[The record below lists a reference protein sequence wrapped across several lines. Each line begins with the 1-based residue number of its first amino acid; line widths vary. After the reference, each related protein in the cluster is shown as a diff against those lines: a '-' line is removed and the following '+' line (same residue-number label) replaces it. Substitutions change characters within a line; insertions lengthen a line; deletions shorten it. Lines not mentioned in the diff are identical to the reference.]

1 MRDISDRFKNE
12 QNNDN
17 RNYLKYA
24 DITLTDGTVIN
35 LTNADFWSNGMK
47 FEDSVSDDN
56 TFNIGS
62 ANINTLNLS
71 INNFDGKYTDY
82 DFTDATVICYVG
94 IELEPEDTSALL
106 DTTGDKILDTT
117 GNEIIVHKNALI
129 EKIRIC
135 TMTVIDTPYQN
146 TTIIE
151 LECEDNMRK
160 FDRDYSASKLKYPA
174 TRKQIIQ
181 DACKVCGVTLD
192 TLNFYQDSYQI
203 PARPDDE
210 ALTFRQVIAWT
221 CQIGCQYARC
231 DKYGRLTIKWYDTEV
246 TDANRVAI
254 NSTNGFTP
262 NLDDVVITGVQV
274 TEYLESTSTDEE
286 ASSYLYGEEGYV
298 LKISGNKLIPQGTGE
313 VVANIIGEK
322 CVGMSFR
329 PFETECLTDIVLE
342 AGDAVL
348 ITDRKGNKYKS
359 YLTNVVLQPGS
370 FEQISCNAESAARN
384 SSKTYS
390 LVTQAAVDARKS
402 VWRERTTR
410 EQALQEFKDRLDNS
424 TGVYTTVQT
433 QQDGSQIFYLHD
445 KPTLAESKAVWKM
458 TAEAWGVSTDGGQT
472 WNGGMTV
479 DGDTIVRILNAVG
492 VNADWINAGAITVT
506 DTDGSIIFSVDMD
519 TKSVYL
525 DGSVQI
531 GGGKSL
537 NQTFANYLQESKDYS
552 DGKLSDY
559 AETVTGSLGELQNQI
574 DGQIETFYYDYEPT
588 LQNKPASNWTTT
600 EERKKHEGDLFFWKP
615 NKETGEGG
623 YAYRFFYDS
632 TVGKWEWVLVQDT
645 DITKALAA
653 AQNAQDTADHK
664 RRVFVTKPQPPYD
677 IGDLWSQEESE
688 GGDILTCTVSR
699 AKGASYV
706 QSDWQKLNKYTD
718 DAKAEEALEAASLA
732 RNMTIQLDNDYQGI
746 PVDSDGNYTEFPEC
760 TTTATVMYGTQ
771 DITDNCTYTI
781 TTSQNIQGN
790 WDKETKTYTVTGLT
804 ADSGWV
810 NIKAAYLNNLVVS
823 KQFSLAKQYAGPQ
836 GIPGKD
842 GKDGKTQYTHLA
854 YANSADGRT
863 DFSVSDGN
871 REYIGMYVDFVEA
884 DSTDPTKYT
893 WSLIKG
899 ANGAQGVPGTPGANG
914 KTPYFHIAYANSA
927 DGRTGFSVDDSVNK
941 LYIGQYTDYTPDD
954 STDPTKYSWTK
965 IKGEQ
970 GAAGRTYFFQSNADV
985 LLMGAD
991 KKITPAPL
999 IVDSFYRDGNG
1010 EIAQSQ
1016 KGWWKL
1022 EKSTDNGATWSAL
1035 TVSQTAALDR
1045 LNVNV
1050 NSLSLNAHDML
1061 KVSLYFDQ
1069 SKTKLADYQ
1078 TYSVAVDVASLTQE
1092 QIVDILSDD
1101 GKFKGLYYEKDE
1113 SGNQTLYISFNAMK
1127 GGVISLGGTNNGN
1140 GQLKI
1145 YDADGNQISRLGYT
1159 GYVVLNKNTGNPMV
1173 SLNTAGLRLY
1183 TDYTDADNYN
1193 ALMLGKYGLYAQKV
1207 QNKVP
1212 ELWMEGDTSKKWEG
1226 YIVRYLNNKVRINT
1240 NSLFTDG
1247 CELGANFSTDGS
1259 ATIGKSLSVGGNATV
1274 DGTLMFYDL
1283 ENQAKTSG
1291 KVKRQPVASVSAD
1304 GSQVA
1309 YLYSG
1314 TGSKHGD
1321 AATYRRLGIRA
1332 KWGGSGFSTD
1342 YLYTTSQVSDIRLK
1356 ENIESS
1362 ETDALETV
1370 NRMKVRQ
1377 FDWKERMGGWH
1388 QNIGFVADELEEI
1401 DPNLALGGG
1410 YDENGEMDIKQ
1421 INSPYLLNY
1430 AIKAIQE
1437 LSAKVDEQEKH
1448 IKELERRLQ

>member
-56 TFNIGS
+56 TFKIGS

-231 DKYGRLTIKWYDTEV
+231 DKYGRLTIKWYDTEI
-246 TDANRVAI
+246 TEANRVTI

-298 LKISGNKLIPQGTGE
+298 LKISANKLIPQGTGE

-445 KPTLAESKAVWKM
+445 KPTLVESKAVWKM

-559 AETVTGSLGELQNQI
+559 AETVTGSLGELQDQI

-588 LQNKPASNWTTT
+588 LQNKPASDWTSAT
-600 EERKKHEGDLFFWKP
+600 ERKKHIGDLFF
-615 NKETGEGG
+615 NKTTG
-623 YAYRFFYDS
+623 YAYRFMQDGAMWGW
-632 TVGKWEWVLVQDT
+632 TLVQDT
-645 DITKALAA
+645 DITKAMKAA
-653 AQNAQDTADHK
+653 ENAQDTADHK

-677 IGDLWSQEESE
+677 IGDLWSQGESE

-718 DAKAEEALEAASLA
+718 DTKAEEALEAASLA
-732 RNMTIQLDNDYQGI
+732 RNMTMQLDNDYQGI

-781 TTSQNIQGN
+781 TTSQNIQGSWN
-790 WDKETKTYTVTGLT
+790 KENKTYTVTGLT

-836 GIPGKD
+836 GIPGI
-842 GKDGKTQYTHLA
+842 GTDGKTTYLHIQYAPVQNPTA
-854 YANSADGRT
+854 AQMSKTPNKYIGTYT
-863 DFSVSDGN
+863 DFSGV
-871 REYIGMYVDFVEA
+871 
-884 DSTDPTKYT
+884 DSTDPSKYT
-893 WSLIKG
+893 WAKFEG
-899 ANGAQGVPGTPGANG
+899 DQGAQGPKGANG

-970 GAAGRTYFFQSNADV
+970 GTAGRTYFFQSNADV

-1010 EIAQSQ
+1010 EVAQSQ

-1035 TVSQTAALDR
+1035 TVSQAAALDR
-1045 LNVNV
+1045 LNINV

-1078 TYSVAVDVASLTQE
+1078 TFSVAVDVASLTQE

-1113 SGNQTLYISFNAMK
+1113 NGNQTLFISFNAMK

-1207 QNKVP
+1207 QNNVP

-1274 DGTLMFYDL
+1274 NGTLMFYDL

-1304 GSQVA
+1304 DSQVA
-1309 YLYSG
+1309 YLFSG

-1342 YLYTTSQVSDIRLK
+1342 YLYTASQVSDIRLK
-1356 ENIESS
+1356 ENVKNS

-1437 LSAKVDEQEKH
+1437 LSAKVDEQEKR

>member
-1 MRDISDRFKNE
+1 MINVSNAFREKLEAGEPVRMVV
-12 QNNDN
+12 
-17 RNYLKYA
+17 
-24 DITLTDGTVIN
+24 DITFPDGTKKTIN
-35 LTNADFWSNGMK
+35 EDIMNGGNGFSDCAESSSFPVGATVCKTLT
-47 FEDSVSDDN
+47 
-56 TFNIGS
+56 
-62 ANINTLNLS
+62 LS
-71 INNFDGKYTDY
+71 INNDQEQWKNYNFYGAKIHVYLKLQTSY
-82 DFTDATVICYVG
+82 AA
-94 IELEPEDTSALL
+94 PESVSALL
-106 DTTGDKILDTT
+106 DESYNPILDSTGDP
-117 GNEIIVHKNALI
+117 IIATQAATK
-129 EKIRIC
+129 
-135 TMTVIDTPYQN
+135 D
-146 TTIIE
+146 IIE
-151 LECEDNMRK
+151 TIDKGVYTVTTPEQ
-160 FDRDYSASKLKYPA
+160 YSDIINVTALDDMYKANKTYTSGLKLPQSLINLV
-174 TRKQIIQ
+174 R
-181 DACKVCGVTLD
+181 DACKTVGIGMNLTMEHGDIIIRSVP
-192 TLNFYQDSYQI
+192 DSM
-203 PARPDDE
+203 
-210 ALTFRQVIAWT
+210 TFRQLF
-221 CQIGCQYARC
+221 GYAAMVESANARI
-231 DKYGRLTIKWYDTEV
+231 DYSGNLQFVKWDFGKMESDNAATV
-246 TDANRVAI
+246 DADGFIHFGDANPSIDTDGFVSLPGWTI
-254 NSTNGFTP
+254 NAEGFLALTSGP
-262 NLDDVVITGVQV
+262 GSDVQRLMAYANPPALSSDDIVITGIKV
-274 TEYLESTSTDEE
+274 TNGRSNDDTDTD
-286 ASSYLYGEEGYV
+286 YFGMYGDEGYV
-298 LKISGNKLIPQGTGE
+298 LELENELIDTDQLQT
-313 VVANIIGEK
+313 VANIIGEQI
-322 CVGMSFR
+322 VGARFR
-329 PFETECLTDIVLE
+329 NLE
-342 AGDAVL
+342 GDLVYDPL
-348 ITDRKGNKYKS
+348 VEFGDMVYTYDRSGNKY
-359 YLTNVVLQPGS
+359 LTPLTDVSGNVGGLTTVKTQADDPIRGS
-370 FEQISCNAESAARN
+370 SDFYGNITKAIVAARQMVRKETSAREEAIQRLAETLN
-384 SSKTYS
+384 SSSGLYM
-390 LVTQAAVDARKS
+390 TQ
-402 VWRERTTR
+402 EP
-410 EQALQEFKDRLDNS
+410 
-424 TGVYTTVQT
+424 
-433 QQDGSQIFYLHD
+433 QQDGSIIYYMHN
-445 KPTLAESKAVWKM
+445 KATMAKSNIIWKL
-458 TAEAWGVSTDGGQT
+458 TAEAFAVSIDGGKT
-472 WNGGMTV
+472 YPYGF
-479 DGDTIVRILNAVG
+479 AVTG
-492 VNADWINAGAITVT
+492 ELITRLLYAEGINADYINAGTLIVRDKSGNAI
-506 DTDGSIIFSVDMD
+506 FEADMD
-519 TKSVYL
+519 TGSVTL
-525 DGSVQI
+525 DGSYVTI
-531 GGGKSL
+531 GGKPL
-537 NQTFANYLQESKDYS
+537 DEK
-552 DGKLSDY
+552 
-559 AETVTGSLGELQNQI
+559 
-574 DGQIETFYYDYEPT
+574 IEDVE
-588 LQNKPASNWTTT
+588 NM
-600 EERKKHEGDLFFWKP
+600 
-615 NKETGEGG
+615 
-623 YAYRFFYDS
+623 
-632 TVGKWEWVLVQDT
+632 
-645 DITKALAA
+645 AA
-653 AQNAQDTADHK
+653 
-664 RRVFVTKPQPPYD
+664 
-677 IGDLWSQEESE
+677 
-688 GGDILTCTVSR
+688 
-699 AKGASYV
+699 
-706 QSDWQKLNKYTD
+706 
-718 DAKAEEALEAASLA
+718 LA
-732 RNMTIQLDNDYQGI
+732 RNMTMQLDNDYQGI

-790 WDKETKTYTVTGLT
+790 WNKETKTYTVTGLT

-836 GIPGKD
+836 GIPGI
-842 GKDGKTQYTHLA
+842 GTDGKTTYLHIQYAPVQNPTA
-854 YANSADGRT
+854 AQMSKTPNKYIGTYT
-863 DFSVSDGN
+863 DFSGV
-871 REYIGMYVDFVEA
+871 
-884 DSTDPTKYT
+884 DSTDPSKYT
-893 WSLIKG
+893 WAKFEG
-899 ANGAQGVPGTPGANG
+899 DQGAQGPKGADG

-970 GAAGRTYFFQSNADV
+970 GTAGRTYFFQSNADV

-1010 EIAQSQ
+1010 EVAQSQ

-1022 EKSTDNGATWSAL
+1022 EKSTDSGATWAIL

-1045 LNVNV
+1045 LNINV
-1050 NSLSLNAHDML
+1050 NSLSLKAHDML

-1078 TYSVAVDVASLTQE
+1078 TFSVAVDVASLTQE

-1113 SGNQTLYISFNAMK
+1113 SGNQTLFISFNAMK

-1145 YDADGNQISRLGYT
+1145 YDANGNQISRLGYT

-1207 QNKVP
+1207 QNNVP

-1274 DGTLMFYDL
+1274 NGPLMFYDL

-1304 GSQVA
+1304 DSQVA
-1309 YLYSG
+1309 YLFSG
-1314 TGSKHGD
+1314 TGSKPGN

-1342 YLYTTSQVSDIRLK
+1342 YLYTASQVSDIRLK
-1356 ENIESS
+1356 ENVKNS

-1437 LSAKVDEQEKH
+1437 LSAKVDEQEKR

>member
-1 MRDISDRFKNE
+1 MISVSNAFREKLEAGEPVRMVVDITFPDGTKKTIDEEIMNGDNGFTDCAESSSFPVGTSVCKTLTLNINNYEE
-12 QNNDN
+12 QWKEYEFYSAKIHA
-17 RNYLKYA
+17 YLKINSLAEKIDKGIYTVTTPEQYS
-24 DITLTDGTVIN
+24 DIITITALDDMYKANKAYTSGLKLPQSLIN
-35 LTNADFWSNGMK
+35 LVRDACETIGIGM
-47 FEDSVSDDN
+47 
-56 TFNIGS
+56 
-62 ANINTLNLS
+62 NLTMSHGDIIIRS
-71 INNFDGKYTDY
+71 I
-82 DFTDATVICYVG
+82 
-94 IELEPEDTSALL
+94 P
-106 DTTGDKILDTT
+106 
-117 GNEIIVHKNALI
+117 
-129 EKIRIC
+129 
-135 TMTVIDTPYQN
+135 
-146 TTIIE
+146 
-151 LECEDNMRK
+151 DNM
-160 FDRDYSASKLKYPA
+160 
-174 TRKQIIQ
+174 
-181 DACKVCGVTLD
+181 
-192 TLNFYQDSYQI
+192 
-203 PARPDDE
+203 
-210 ALTFRQVIAWT
+210 TFRQLF
-221 CQIGCQYARC
+221 GYAAMVESANARI
-231 DKYGRLTIKWYDTEV
+231 DYSGNLGFIKWDFEKADIPDLKNYGNPPV
-246 TDANRVAI
+246 L
-254 NSTNGFTP
+254 SS
-262 NLDDVVITGVQV
+262 DDIIITGIRVKNGQSNDD
-274 TEYLESTSTDEE
+274 TDSEYSGM
-286 ASSYLYGEEGYV
+286 YGKEGY
-298 LKISGNKLIPQGTGE
+298 LLELENELIDSDQLET
-313 VVANIIGEK
+313 VASIIGEQI
-322 CVGMSFR
+322 VGARFR
-329 PFETECLTDIVLE
+329 NLE
-342 AGDAVL
+342 GDLVYNPL
-348 ITDRKGNKYKS
+348 VEFGDMVYTYDRLGNKY
-359 YLTNVVLQPGS
+359 LTPLTDVSGNVGGLTTVKTQADDPIRGS
-370 FEQISCNAESAARN
+370 SDFYGNNTKAIVAARRMVQKETSAREEAIRRLAETL
-384 SSKTYS
+384 SSSSGLYM
-390 LVTQAAVDARKS
+390 TQ
-402 VWRERTTR
+402 EP
-410 EQALQEFKDRLDNS
+410 
-424 TGVYTTVQT
+424 
-433 QQDGSQIFYLHD
+433 QQDGSIIYYMHN
-445 KPTLAESKAVWKM
+445 KPTIAESNIIWKL
-458 TAEAWGVSTDGGQT
+458 TAEAFAVSIDGGKT
-472 WNGGMTV
+472 YPYGF
-479 DGDTIVRILNAVG
+479 AVTG
-492 VNADWINAGAITVT
+492 ELITRLLYAEGINADYINAGTLIVRDKSGNAI
-506 DTDGSIIFSVDMD
+506 FEADMD
-519 TKSVYL
+519 T
-525 DGSVQI
+525 GSVTLNGSYVTI
-531 GGGKSL
+531 GGKPL
-537 NQTFANYLQESKDYS
+537 DEK
-552 DGKLSDY
+552 
-559 AETVTGSLGELQNQI
+559 
-574 DGQIETFYYDYEPT
+574 IEDVE
-588 LQNKPASNWTTT
+588 NM
-600 EERKKHEGDLFFWKP
+600 
-615 NKETGEGG
+615 
-623 YAYRFFYDS
+623 
-632 TVGKWEWVLVQDT
+632 
-645 DITKALAA
+645 AA
-653 AQNAQDTADHK
+653 
-664 RRVFVTKPQPPYD
+664 
-677 IGDLWSQEESE
+677 
-688 GGDILTCTVSR
+688 
-699 AKGASYV
+699 
-706 QSDWQKLNKYTD
+706 
-718 DAKAEEALEAASLA
+718 LA
-732 RNMTIQLDNDYQGI
+732 RNMTMQLDNDYQGI

-781 TTSQNIQGN
+781 TTSQNIQGSWN
-790 WDKETKTYTVTGLT
+790 KENKTYTVTGLT

-823 KQFSLAKQYAGPQ
+823 KQFSIAKQYAGPQ
-836 GIPGKD
+836 GIPGV
-842 GKDGKTQYTHLA
+842 GADGKTTYLHIR
-854 YANSADGRT
+854 YAPVQNPTAAQMSKTPNKYIGTYT
-863 DFSVSDGN
+863 DFSGV
-871 REYIGMYVDFVEA
+871 
-884 DSTDPTKYT
+884 DSTDPSKYT
-893 WSLIKG
+893 WAKFEG
-899 ANGAQGVPGTPGANG
+899 DQGAQGVPGTPGANG
-914 KTPYFHIAYANSA
+914 KTPYFHTAYANSA

-965 IKGEQ
+965 IKGEP
-970 GAAGRTYFFQSNADV
+970 GTAGRTYFFQSNADV

-991 KKITPAPL
+991 KKITPASL

-1010 EIAQSQ
+1010 EVAQSQ

-1045 LNVNV
+1045 LNINV
-1050 NSLSLNAHDML
+1050 NSLSLKAHDML

-1113 SGNQTLYISFNAMK
+1113 SGNTTLYISFNAMK

-1304 GSQVA
+1304 DSQVA
-1309 YLYSG
+1309 YLFSG
-1314 TGSKHGD
+1314 TGSKHG
-1321 AATYRRLGIRA
+1321 ATATYRRLGIRA

-1356 ENIESS
+1356 ENIEAS

-1437 LSAKVDEQEKH
+1437 LSAKVDEQDKR

>member
-559 AETVTGSLGELQNQI
+559 AETVTGSLGELQDQI

-760 TTTATVMYGTQ
+760 TTKHPSIFMPF
-771 DITDNCTYTI
+771 DNILCC
-781 TTSQNIQGN
+781 
-790 WDKETKTYTVTGLT
+790 L
-804 ADSGWV
+804 
-810 NIKAAYLNNLVVS
+810 NIKSITHV
-823 KQFSLAKQYAGPQ
+823 AGM
-836 GIPGKD
+836 
-842 GKDGKTQYTHLA
+842 
-854 YANSADGRT
+854 SC
-863 DFSVSDGN
+863 
-871 REYIGMYVDFVEA
+871 
-884 DSTDPTKYT
+884 
-893 WSLIKG
+893 
-899 ANGAQGVPGTPGANG
+899 
-914 KTPYFHIAYANSA
+914 
-927 DGRTGFSVDDSVNK
+927 
-941 LYIGQYTDYTPDD
+941 
-954 STDPTKYSWTK
+954 
-965 IKGEQ
+965 
-970 GAAGRTYFFQSNADV
+970 
-985 LLMGAD
+985 
-991 KKITPAPL
+991 
-999 IVDSFYRDGNG
+999 
-1010 EIAQSQ
+1010 
-1016 KGWWKL
+1016 
-1022 EKSTDNGATWSAL
+1022 
-1035 TVSQTAALDR
+1035 
-1045 LNVNV
+1045 
-1050 NSLSLNAHDML
+1050 
-1061 KVSLYFDQ
+1061 
-1069 SKTKLADYQ
+1069 
-1078 TYSVAVDVASLTQE
+1078 
-1092 QIVDILSDD
+1092 
-1101 GKFKGLYYEKDE
+1101 
-1113 SGNQTLYISFNAMK
+1113 
-1127 GGVISLGGTNNGN
+1127 
-1140 GQLKI
+1140 
-1145 YDADGNQISRLGYT
+1145 
-1159 GYVVLNKNTGNPMV
+1159 
-1173 SLNTAGLRLY
+1173 
-1183 TDYTDADNYN
+1183 
-1193 ALMLGKYGLYAQKV
+1193 
-1207 QNKVP
+1207 P
-1212 ELWMEGDTSKKWEG
+1212 EH
-1226 YIVRYLNNKVRINT
+1226 
-1240 NSLFTDG
+1240 
-1247 CELGANFSTDGS
+1247 
-1259 ATIGKSLSVGGNATV
+1259 
-1274 DGTLMFYDL
+1274 
-1283 ENQAKTSG
+1283 QTSG
-1291 KVKRQPVASVSAD
+1291 ITR
-1304 GSQVA
+1304 
-1309 YLYSG
+1309 
-1314 TGSKHGD
+1314 
-1321 AATYRRLGIRA
+1321 AT
-1332 KWGGSGFSTD
+1332 
-1342 YLYTTSQVSDIRLK
+1342 
-1356 ENIESS
+1356 
-1362 ETDALETV
+1362 
-1370 NRMKVRQ
+1370 
-1377 FDWKERMGGWH
+1377 
-1388 QNIGFVADELEEI
+1388 
-1401 DPNLALGGG
+1401 
-1410 YDENGEMDIKQ
+1410 
-1421 INSPYLLNY
+1421 
-1430 AIKAIQE
+1430 
-1437 LSAKVDEQEKH
+1437 
-1448 IKELERRLQ
+1448 